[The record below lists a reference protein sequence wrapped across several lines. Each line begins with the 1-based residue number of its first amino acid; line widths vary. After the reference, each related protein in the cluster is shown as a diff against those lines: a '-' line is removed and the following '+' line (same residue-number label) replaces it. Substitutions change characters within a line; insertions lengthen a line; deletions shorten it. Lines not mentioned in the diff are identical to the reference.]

1 MASILTLTLNP
12 TIDVSTSVARLEPIH
27 KLRCGPVRRDPGGGG
42 INVARVVRRLGSDVV
57 AVYPTGGLIGALL
70 RKLTDAEGVQSRTVV
85 IAEET
90 REDFTIFD
98 EAGGEQYRFVL
109 PGPQLSE
116 AEWRSCL
123 QTITAL
129 DGELAFIVAS
139 GSLPPGVPADFFG
152 VLADIAKKKGAKL
165 VIDSTK
171 PVLQAAL
178 QKGVHLIKPNLRE
191 MRDLMDTPLATKAE
205 WIDACRQLIASGGA
219 EFVALTIAEG
229 GALLVGRDEAW
240 MAEGLPVKLVSA
252 VGAGDSFLGAYVWAL
267 SNGHP
272 PREALRHGVAAGSA
286 ALLTPATELCL
297 KEDVERLLPQVKV
310 EPA

>member
-57 AVYPTGGLIGALL
+57 AVYPAGGMIGALL
-70 RKLTDAEGVQSRTVV
+70 RKLTDMEGVQSQTVT

-90 REDFTIFD
+90 REDFTIVE
-98 EAGGEQYRFVL
+98 EASGQQYRFVL

-129 DGELAFIVAS
+129 DGGLSFIVAS
-139 GSLPPGVPADFFG
+139 GSLPTGVPPDFFG
-152 VLADIAKKKGAKL
+152 VLAGIAKEKGAKL
-165 VIDSTK
+165 IVDSTK

-178 QKGVHLIKPNLRE
+178 KKGVHLIKPNLRE
-191 MRDLMDTPLATKAE
+191 MRDLMDAPLASKAE
-205 WIDACRQLIASGGA
+205 WIDACRRLIAAGGV
-219 EFVALTIAEG
+219 EFVALTLAEG

-267 SNGHP
+267 SSGHA
-272 PREALRHGVAAGSA
+272 PRDALRHAIAAGSA
-286 ALLTPATELCL
+286 ALLTPATDLCR
-297 KEDVERLLPQVKV
+297 KDDFERLLPQVKV
-310 EPA
+310 EPV